1 MDHTVM
7 PQMQFFIV
15 GTPSLTWGWGRVP
28 KLLLESGITLKKGGY
43 LDVEMGGG
51 GWRVPFFYYFTVQ
64 LLCYILILQS
74 FELTMQDSHPSVYS
88 TKMYHLY
95 ISDSF

>member
-51 GWRVPFFYYFTVQ
+51 GGCHFFINLKLNCFVTF
-64 LLCYILILQS
+64 LFLSLFS
-74 FELTMQDSHPSVYS
+74 
-88 TKMYHLY
+88 
-95 ISDSF
+95 

>member
-28 KLLLESGITLKKGGY
+28 KLLLESGITLTNGGY

-51 GWRVPFFYYFTVQ
+51 RVPFFYYFTVQ

-74 FELTMQDSHPSVYS
+74 FELTMQDSHPSLYS
-88 TKMYHLY
+88 IKTLYHSY